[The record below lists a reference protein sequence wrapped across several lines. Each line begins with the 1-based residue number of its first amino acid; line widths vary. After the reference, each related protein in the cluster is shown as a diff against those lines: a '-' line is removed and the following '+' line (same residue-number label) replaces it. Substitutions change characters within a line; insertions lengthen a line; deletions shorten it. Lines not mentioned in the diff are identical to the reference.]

1 MTEVLEKPKTDVDAI
16 RDGVNRTIQLRDL
29 KQAAVARESG
39 VSTAALSR
47 FLAGR
52 YEGDNEA
59 VATKLFAWMDG
70 VSKKDSVPAP
80 LMRGHAFVSTSAS
93 NKIVT
98 GLDLAQFTRDLV
110 MVYGEPGVGKT
121 VTLENYQQTG
131 SNVWLATM
139 SPDTSGKVPMLE
151 ELGLA
156 LGLTLTGGAASMRRQ
171 IVARVRNT
179 NGLIVVD
186 EAQHLDGKALDEL
199 RCIHDKAKIGM
210 VLCGNPLVKARV
222 EMLDQVNSRVGK
234 KVKLGRPSRPDVAVL
249 AAQFEVTGRDEVGF
263 LHTISQL
270 PGGLRCVV
278 KTVRLALLSAAG
290 EGSGLTSRHIA
301 SAWSE
306 LALEDRV

>member
-1 MTEVLEKPKTDVDAI
+1 MAEILEKPKLDVDAI
-16 RDGVNRTIQLRDL
+16 RDEVNQIIHLRDL

-39 VSTAALSR
+39 ISSAALSR

-52 YEGDNEA
+52 YDGDNEA
-59 VATKLFAWMDG
+59 VAAKLLAWKEAL
-70 VSKKDSVPAP
+70 SRKDNVPAP
-80 LMRGHAFVSTSAS
+80 LMRSHGFVGTSAS
-93 NKIVT
+93 GQIVA
-98 GLDLAQFTRDLV
+98 GLDLAQLTGDLV

-179 NGLIVVD
+179 SGLIIVD

-199 RCIHDKAKIGM
+199 RCIHDKTKIGM
-210 VLCGNPLVKARV
+210 VLCGNPLLKTRV
-222 EMLDQVNSRVGK
+222 EMLSQVNSRVGK
-234 KVKLGRPSRPDVAVL
+234 KVKLGRASKPDVALL
-249 AAQFEVTGRDEVGF
+249 AAQFEVAGRDEVEF

-278 KTVRLALLSAAG
+278 KTIRLALLTALGGGGPLDMTHLAA
-290 EGSGLTSRHIA
+290 S
-301 SAWSE
+301 WSE
-306 LALEDRV
+306 LALEERA